1 MSEILV
7 NTIKKA
13 DGTGSLTVPAETGT
27 VVTTAS
33 DISGL
38 TGMATNSPYFFVRRS
53 SNQSLSSNVVA
64 DVIFNTEELD
74 PDNVYNSSTG
84 IFTAPSAGIY
94 YLYGQVL
101 LDSQAQS
108 ASWNGYVAVT
118 DDSNIVISAHSFNY
132 DANFP
137 RDTSHG
143 VAAIVNASSGSKYKI
158 RALLE
163 ITGGGTP
170 QINTGVSSDGNYF
183 LGFKLA

>member
-53 SNQSLSSNVVA
+53 SNQSLSSNVQA
-64 DVIFNTEELD
+64 DVIFNSEELD
-74 PDNVYNSSTG
+74 PDNVYNTSTG

-94 YLYGQVL
+94 FLCANVL
-101 LDSQAQS
+101 LDSQGAS
-108 ASWNGYVAVT
+108 RSWNGYVTVR
-118 DDSNIVISAHSFNY
+118 DGSNSVIAATSFNY
-132 DANFP
+132 DGNYP
-137 RDTSHG
+137 RDTSHT
-143 VAAIVNASSGSKYKI
+143 VSTIVSASSGGEYKI
-158 RALLE
+158 TALLE
-163 ITGGGTP
+163 TTSGSP
-170 QINTGVSSDGNYF
+170 QISPGISSDGTYF
-183 LGFKLA
+183 IGFKLA